1 MIVRPIPAGA
11 AGVDLDSTVTPS
23 IAAGFR
29 QAGKAFVMRYATAV
43 TAAEIAAC
51 HAEGLGVGFVS
62 FGRQSLFN
70 ALTGQQDA
78 TAILKHLASISVPL
92 DTGLTIGL
100 DLETPKGALISDLLV
115 YERGFAG
122 YIVSPGCTS
131 GAYVGAG
138 LGMTSAQL
146 YSLAATR
153 YWKSGSRVVDLS
165 GAAAEPQCGYC
176 LTQVLPFDQSCG
188 GAQVDYDFAGAD
200 FEGRNW
206 HAVFGS

>member
-1 MIVRPIPAGA
+1 MIVRPIPAGS
-11 AGVDLDSTVTPS
+11 AGVDLDSPVTPS

-29 QAGKAFVMRYATAV
+29 QAGKSFVMRYATVV
-43 TAAEIAAC
+43 TASEIAAC
-51 HAEGLGVGFVS
+51 HAEGLGVGFIS

-78 TAILKHLASISVPL
+78 TAILKHLASIGVPL
-92 DTGLTIGL
+92 GDGLTIGL
-100 DLETPKGALISDLLV
+100 DLETPKGALIADLLA

-131 GAYVGAG
+131 GAYIGAG
-138 LGMTSAQL
+138 LGMTSAEL

-153 YWKSGSRVVDLS
+153 YWKSGSKIEDLK
-165 GAAAEPQCGYC
+165 GEAAEPNCGYC
-176 LTQVLPFDQSCG
+176 LTQTLPFDQPCG

-200 FEGRNW
+200 FQGRNW
-206 HAVFGS
+206 HCLYGS